1 MVKNNLSFE
10 CIKGVL
16 FFRIQSISF
25 KKVFFIYNMIKD
37 LGIRNIVINFSKYS
51 IKNIIIVR
59 ICYLL
64 VKKNGGLLVVCG
76 NIKRKSR
83 DIIVA
88 KNELEA
94 LKKFA

>member
-16 FFRIQSISF
+16 FFRIKSISF
-25 KKVFFIYNMIKD
+25 KKMYFIYNMIKD

-64 VKKNGGLLVVCG
+64 VKKNDGLLVVCG
-76 NIKRKSR
+76 SIKRKSR
-83 DIIVA
+83 DIIVTE
-88 KNELEA
+88 NEIEA
-94 LKKFA
+94 LRKFA